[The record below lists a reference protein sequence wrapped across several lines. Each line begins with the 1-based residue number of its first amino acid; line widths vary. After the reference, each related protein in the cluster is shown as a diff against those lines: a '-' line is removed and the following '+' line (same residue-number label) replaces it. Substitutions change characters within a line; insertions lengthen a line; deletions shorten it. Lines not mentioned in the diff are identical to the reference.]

1 MPCARRGGAAVIAI
15 DHDTKSAEPSRY
27 ARKESGAKLAATDV
41 AYKIEPV
48 DPFSRGTDGISR
60 LTITDGAGGCIARSI
75 CSSPQGRR

>member
-27 ARKESGAKLAATDV
+27 ARGCAGKFAATDV

-48 DPFSRGTDGISR
+48 RPFSRGTDGIS
-60 LTITDGAGGCIARSI
+60 G
-75 CSSPQGRR
+75 